1 MNYDEVW
8 NEMYIAAHESL
19 TRSSKRKP
27 RHTFGGAGVITTAPR
42 DFVDYMIKSRKAYYN
57 ITGCYIPVPLLTED
71 YSQNK
76 LASEAMLKVC
86 ELNNISAKKE
96 VYKL

>member
-27 RHTFGGAGVITTAPR
+27 RHTFGGAGVIITAPR
-42 DFVDYMIKSRKAYYN
+42 DFVDYMIKSKKAYYN

>member
-8 NEMYIAAHESL
+8 NEMYIAAHQS
-19 TRSSKRKP
+19 TIKPSNRKAK
-27 RHTFGGAGVITTAPR
+27 HKLGGAGVIITAPR
-42 DFVDYMIKSRKAYYN
+42 DFVDYMIKSKKAYYN
-57 ITGCYIPVPLLTED
+57 IIGCYIPVPLHTED
-71 YSQNK
+71 YLQNK
-76 LASEAMLKVC
+76 VASEAMLEVC

>member
-1 MNYDEVW
+1 MNYDKIW
-8 NEMYIAAHESL
+8 NEMHIAAHESI
-19 TRSSKRKP
+19 TKTPKRKAK
-27 RHTFGGAGVITTAPR
+27 HDLGGAGIVITAPR

-57 ITGCYIPVPLLTED
+57 IIGCYIPVPLHTED

-76 LASEAMLKVC
+76 LASEAMVEVC

-96 VYKL
+96 VYKI